1 MLYEVLYYD
10 ISISEDELQIYE
22 VEANDACQ
30 AEEYFKQYIRDMTG
44 ITIYAIGQKD
54 APHEECDDHSCSA
67 EIDELGALLAEGGA
81 IVHGSQ
87 ADYELHGYDP
97 PDTY

>member
-1 MLYEVLYYD
+1 MFYEVL
-10 ISISEDELQIYE
+10 EDELEPNCPYQ
-22 VEANDACQ
+22 VDPQ
-30 AEEYFKQYIRDMTG
+30 EEY
-44 ITIYAIGQKD
+44 D
-54 APHEECDDHSCSA
+54 AHSCRA
-67 EIDELGALLAEGGA
+67 EADEFGFCTVCGS